1 MVTRRTG
8 REPRTDAAAAA
19 GMALAL
25 GAGTLVL
32 AATLAGSRRRHELAR
47 VQAYPDSAPPWAR
60 RAVAGGHTLTGNAV
74 RINRPRQELY
84 AFWRDF
90 ANLPRF
96 MENVHAV
103 ETFGDGRSEWTI
115 AAPAGTSVTL
125 STAVTE
131 DREGELISWRSL
143 PGSEIEAEG
152 RVAFRDAPGGRGSIV
167 EATVA
172 YRPPGGELGRW
183 VAKLFGREPEIQGR
197 RELRRFKMLME
208 TGEIATAR
216 NGGENHED

>member
-1 MVTRRTG
+1 MLGAALRSGEARKRNRAVGALAAVLGITAADLLASIDLTRTG
-8 REPRTDAAAAA
+8 ASGE
-19 GMALAL
+19 
-25 GAGTLVL
+25 
-32 AATLAGSRRRHELAR
+32 
-47 VQAYPDSAPPWAR
+47 Y
-60 RAVAGGHTLTGNAV
+60 AV
-74 RINRPRQELY
+74 RVAKAITIGRPPEEIYR
-84 AFWRDF
+84 FWRDF